1 MRRLSVPSFAKINWT
16 LRILGQRSDGYQQIR
31 TIYQTVDLSEELVFE
46 TTSNRGIELEVEGRK
61 VAPGQDNLL
70 YQTADLLRKTAGSRA
85 GIRIKLQKKIPVGA
99 GLGGGSSNAALALLA
114 LNQLWDCK
122 IGGKELVEL
131 AGQLGSDVPF
141 FLVGGTALGWG
152 RGTEV
157 VPLPDLPQETSLLLL
172 YPHLEISTSEAYSLG
187 KWGTYCGTRKL
198 TREWAETTM
207 RDLLRAVGPKG
218 DGWSFL
224 ENDFEDVVFAH
235 YPVLTEAREALK
247 KAGCERVMLCGSGS
261 TLLGFGSDQ
270 QVKEAAAIITRE
282 GVGETFFCRTL
293 SRKQYR
299 QVLMNSG
306 LLLL

>member
-61 VAPGQDNLL
+61 VAPGEDNLL
-70 YQTADLLRKTAGSRA
+70 YQTADLLRKTAGSQA

-114 LNQLWDCK
+114 LNQLWDCR

-131 AGQLGSDVPF
+131 AGRLGSDVPF

-157 VPLPDLPQETSLLLL
+157 VPLPDLPQEKSLLLL

-187 KWGTYCGTRKL
+187 KWGTYGETRIL

-207 RDLLRAVGPKG
+207 RDLLRALGPKG

-224 ENDFEDVVFAH
+224 ENDFENVIFAH
-235 YPVLTEAREALK
+235 YPVLTKAREALK

-270 QVKEAAAIITRE
+270 QVKEAAAVITRE
-282 GVGETFFCRTL
+282 GVGDTFLCRTL

>member
-31 TIYQTVDLSEELVFE
+31 TIYQTVDLREELVFE
-46 TTSNRGIELEVEGRK
+46 TTSNREIELEVVGRK
-61 VAPGQDNLL
+61 VAPGKDNLL
-70 YQTADLLRKTAGSRA
+70 YQTAELLRQTTGSQA

-114 LNQLWDCK
+114 LNQLWDC
-122 IGGKELVEL
+122 GMGEEELIDL
-131 AGQLGSDVPF
+131 AAQLGSDVPF
-141 FLVGGTALGWG
+141 FLVGGTAVGWG

-157 VPLPDLPQETSLLLL
+157 VPLPDLPQEQSLLLL
-172 YPHLEISTSEAYSLG
+172 YPHLEISTREAYSLG
-187 KWGTYCGTRKL
+187 KWGTYGGPRKL

-207 RDLLRAVGPKG
+207 RSLLRAVGPTG

-224 ENDFEDVVFAH
+224 ENDFEDVLFAH
-235 YPVLTEAREALK
+235 YPVLVGAREALK
-247 KAGCERVMLCGSGS
+247 KAGCERAMLCGSGS
-261 TLLGFGSDQ
+261 TLLGFGSDK
-270 QVKEAAAIITRE
+270 QVKEAAAVVTRE
-282 GVGETFFCRTL
+282 GIGETFFCRTL
-293 SRKQYR
+293 SRKHYR

>member
-1 MRRLSVPSFAKINWT
+1 MRRLSIPSFAKINWT
-16 LRILGQRSDGYQQIR
+16 LRILGKRSDGYQQIR

-46 TTSNRGIELEVEGRK
+46 TTSNREIELEIEGRK
-61 VAPGQDNLL
+61 VAPGKDNIL
-70 YQTADLLRKTAGSRA
+70 YQTADLLRKTTGSQA

-122 IGGKELVEL
+122 IGEKELVEL

-141 FLVGGTALGWG
+141 FLVGGTAVGWG
-152 RGTEV
+152 RGAEV
-157 VPLPDLPQETSLLLL
+157 VPLPDLPQEKSLLLL

-187 KWGTYCGTRKL
+187 KWGKYAGTRIL
-198 TREWAETTM
+198 TRDWAETTM

-224 ENDFEDVVFAH
+224 ENDFEDVLFAH
-235 YPVLTEAREALK
+235 YPVLVEAREALK

-261 TLLGFGSDQ
+261 TLLGFGGDK
-270 QVKEAAAIITRE
+270 QVKEAAAVMTRA
-282 GVGETFFCRTL
+282 GIGEIFCCRTL
-293 SRKQYR
+293 PRKHYR
-299 QVLMNSG
+299 QILTNSG

>member
-1 MRRLSVPSFAKINWT
+1 MRRLFVPSFAKINWT
-16 LRILGQRSDGYQQIR
+16 LNILGERSDGYQQIR

-61 VAPGQDNLL
+61 VPPGEDNLL
-70 YQTADLLRKTAGSRA
+70 YQTADLLRKMAGSQA

-122 IGGKELVEL
+122 IGEKELVEL

-141 FLVGGTALGWG
+141 FLVGGTAVGWG

-157 VPLPDLPQETSLLLL
+157 VPLPDLPQEKSLLLL

-187 KWGTYCGTRKL
+187 KWGTYGGTQIL
-198 TREWAETTM
+198 TREWVETTM

-218 DGWSFL
+218 VGWSSL
-224 ENDFEDVVFAH
+224 ENDFEDVLFAH
-235 YPVLTEAREALK
+235 YPVLVEAREALK
-247 KAGCERVMLCGSGS
+247 KTGCERVMLCGSGS
-261 TLLGFGSDQ
+261 TLLGFGSDK
-270 QVKEAAAIITRE
+270 QVKEAAAVITRE
-282 GVGETFFCRTL
+282 GIGETFFCRTL
-293 SRKQYR
+293 SREQYR
-299 QVLMNSG
+299 HVLMKSG
-306 LLLL
+306 LRLS